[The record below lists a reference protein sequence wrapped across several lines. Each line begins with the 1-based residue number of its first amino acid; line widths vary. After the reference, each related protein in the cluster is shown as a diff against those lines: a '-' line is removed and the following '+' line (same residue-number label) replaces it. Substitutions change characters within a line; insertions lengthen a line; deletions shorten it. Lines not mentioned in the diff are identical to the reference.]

1 MPAPT
6 KIFII
11 PYRNRVQHKTHFD
24 IYMKYILEDIPKHEY
39 EIFFVH
45 QQDNKPFN
53 RGAMKNIGFL
63 AMKDKYPQ
71 HYKNITF
78 IFNDVDTVPYR
89 KNLLNYNTNVGT
101 VKHFFG
107 FHFALGGIVSIKGS
121 DFEKT
126 GGFPNNW
133 GWGIEDNTMNRRV
146 VSSGIKIDR
155 SVFFPVLNH
164 NIIHVTDGVKRM
176 LTKEEVWRYDEAL
189 LDTFRDIKNL
199 VYKIENEFIQVSSF
213 TTKYSH
219 NSQTY
224 YTSNSPGLIQRDKR
238 FIPKD
243 TTAYRFGKLQFR

>member
-1 MPAPT
+1 MSVPT
-6 KIFII
+6 MIFIV

-24 IYMKYILEDIPKHEY
+24 VYMKYILEDIPRHNY
-39 EIFFVH
+39 EIFFIH
-45 QQDNKPFN
+45 QTDNRPFN
-53 RGAMKNIGFL
+53 RGAMKNIGFI

-89 KNLLNYNTNVGT
+89 KNLFNYNTQVGI

-107 FHFALGGIVSIKGS
+107 FKFALGGIFSIKGK
-121 DFEKT
+121 DFEKS

-133 GWGIEDNTMNRRV
+133 GWGMEDNAIQHRV
-146 VSSGIKIDR
+146 VSTGIKIDR
-155 SVFFPVLNH
+155 SVFFSILDH
-164 NIIHVTDGVKRM
+164 NIIHSTDGVTRM
-176 LTKEEVWRYDEAL
+176 LTKEEVWRYNDTT
-189 LDTFRDIKNL
+189 LDTFHDIKNL
-199 VYKIENEFIQVSSF
+199 VYKIENEFVQVKSF

-224 YTSNSPGLIQRDKR
+224 YVSNTPGIIKKDRR

-243 TTAYRFGKLQFR
+243 TVAYRFQKLQFK